1 MKFAVRTSHIIISL
15 LLLVPCASF
24 SEGQMG
30 HDKRVSS
37 GVETLSPALRE
48 LLSKEMLA
56 IQEGM
61 KTIIPAY
68 AAGQWHEIEHIANK
82 IKNSYILKQ
91 KLSEKQ
97 RHELHDALPE
107 SFITLDQQFHYL
119 AGMLEHVAAE
129 EKPELVGFYFS
140 RLSDSCIA
148 CHSAHAT
155 HKFPALAS
163 ENHDGHDH

>member
-1 MKFAVRTSHIIISL
+1 MKHVIRAIPLTLCLALMTPTTVISEEHKSQNKH
-15 LLLVPCASF
+15 V
-24 SEGQMG
+24 
-30 HDKRVSS
+30 VSS
-37 GVETLSPALRE
+37 VEALSPALRE

-61 KTIIPAY
+61 KTILPAY
-68 AAGQWHEIEHIANK
+68 AAGQWHEIEHIAYK

-91 KLSEKQ
+91 KLSDKQ

-129 EKPELVGFYFS
+129 KKPELVGFYFS

-163 ENHDGHDH
+163 EDNDEHDH